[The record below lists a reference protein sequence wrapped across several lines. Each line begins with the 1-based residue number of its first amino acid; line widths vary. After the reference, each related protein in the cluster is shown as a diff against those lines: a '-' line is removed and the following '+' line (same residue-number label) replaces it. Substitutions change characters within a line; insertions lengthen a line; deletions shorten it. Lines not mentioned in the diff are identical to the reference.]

1 MDISHMQEVFTA
13 WSMDKRYAEYDLS
26 EHTKISEEKPINSS
40 KLPNKV
46 YSIVVV
52 AEQWKWYEENP
63 FADKGYQDVHCINS
77 LRDICR
83 DFKKERSFP
92 YAYKFIRVGE
102 ETDDDESREE
112 DSGCIEGQTLADHLE
127 SSMFISKHIEHNFM
141 NLMSVKDF
149 NALPRE
155 EQIDY
160 KEWIS
165 WKQKELLNKR

>member
-1 MDISHMQEVFTA
+1 MGYRSDLVIVHSFMDISHMQEVFTA

-26 EHTKISEEKPINSS
+26 EHTKICEEKPINPD

-63 FADKGYQDVHCINS
+63 FGNGYQDVHCVNS

-102 ETDDDESREE
+102 DTDDDESREE
-112 DSGCIEGQTLADHLE
+112 DSGCVEGQTLAEHLE
-127 SSMFISKHIEHNFM
+127 SSMFISKQIEHNFM

-149 NALPRE
+149 VTHKERE
-155 EQIDY
+155 VV
-160 KEWIS
+160 
-165 WKQKELLNKR
+165 